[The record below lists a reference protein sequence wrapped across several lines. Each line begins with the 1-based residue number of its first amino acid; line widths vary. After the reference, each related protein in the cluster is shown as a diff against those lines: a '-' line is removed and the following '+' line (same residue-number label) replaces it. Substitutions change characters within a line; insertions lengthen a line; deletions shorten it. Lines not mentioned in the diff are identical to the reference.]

1 MSALALGAATALI
14 VPGTGTP
21 NANIVTDYLQH
32 AADAISRRSTH
43 HAHPQWLQL
52 EGDQLPRV
60 VFSSCHFSQLVQI
73 RTKRM

>member
-32 AADAISRRSTH
+32 AADRYIAPFDPSCTSTK
-43 HAHPQWLQL
+43 WLQL
-52 EGDQLPRV
+52 EGNQLPGV
-60 VFSSCHFSQLVQI
+60 VFSSCHLPQLV
-73 RTKRM
+73 